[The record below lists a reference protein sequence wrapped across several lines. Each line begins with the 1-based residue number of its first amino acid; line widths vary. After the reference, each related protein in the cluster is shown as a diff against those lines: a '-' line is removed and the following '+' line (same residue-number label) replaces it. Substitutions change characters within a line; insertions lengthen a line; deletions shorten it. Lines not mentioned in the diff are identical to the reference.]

1 MMEWTA
7 DRIEA
12 TVPKVL
18 KAHYMVQGHPVLIVY
33 MNKDDG
39 LGMCLVVLGGVE
51 RSELRE
57 FMQVSVAKAKGVY
70 AMFVFPAHATEQDT
84 GEYRYGVMGL
94 LEGAGTQRTYL
105 WEGGESDPVCTLDP
119 KNVQGPML
127 NFSGLLGQN

>member
-1 MMEWTA
+1 
-7 DRIEA
+7 
-12 TVPKVL
+12 
-18 KAHYMVQGHPVLIVY
+18 VY
-33 MNKDDG
+33 ANKDDG